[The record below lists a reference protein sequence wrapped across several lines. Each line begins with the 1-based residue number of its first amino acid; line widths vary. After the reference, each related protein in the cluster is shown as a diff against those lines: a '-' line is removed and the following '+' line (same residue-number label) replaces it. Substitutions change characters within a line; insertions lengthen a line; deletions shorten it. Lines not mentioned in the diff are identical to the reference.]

1 MSWKTLLAGHR
12 RQLIGLLALGLLQTL
27 AAAGQVLLTT
37 RAVDRLES
45 GVVAALPMVLGLAVC
60 LSLAA
65 TAREWERL
73 QAERLGHR
81 VVARLRTD
89 LFRHLLRLDLAQ
101 VERLGHGGM
110 LLRLTGDLEALR
122 RFIGQGLVR
131 LPVLVLS
138 MLAALGALAAGSG
151 LLALSV
157 ALTLTCAAWASLAL
171 GPRLRQSLRG
181 QRRTRA
187 RLAGQVNQRLQSVA
201 TVRANAREEREL
213 TSLEEQSDALAEL
226 GSERARMS
234 AGLRWI
240 AQLAAGLGTALAL
253 GLGALEV
260 GTGSASLG
268 DVVAS
273 LTVLGWLAGP
283 VQELSRVFDNW
294 HSARLTRE
302 KLNEVLGLLPS
313 PREREVGARDERLR
327 CVGLTVDPLGPFE
340 QSLSRGSF
348 VVLVGINGSGKSRL
362 LRAIAGLE
370 APRAGRVLL
379 NGQETV
385 AFTPGERRRAIG
397 FAEASPVLVAGSLSK
412 NLRYRVRRPKTGE
425 LEAVIQLAGLEPL
438 VRRLPAGLE
447 TSIGPGGAA
456 LSEGERAR
464 IGLAR
469 ALLGTPQLLVLDEVD
484 AHLDQEVRAA
494 LLKHLV
500 QYPGIALVA
509 SHDPR
514 VQALARQTWLL
525 SDGQVRTL
533 EPSSTPASG
542 LTR

>member
-1 MSWKTLLAGHR
+1 MWKSLLAGHR
-12 RQLIGLLALGLLQTL
+12 RELGGLLALGLLQTL

-45 GVVAALPMVLGLAVC
+45 GARAALPAVLALAGC
-60 LSLAA
+60 LSVAA

-81 VVARLRTD
+81 VVASLRTD
-89 LFRHLLRLDLAQ
+89 LFRHLLGLDLSQ
-101 VERLGHGGM
+101 VERLGHGGL

-131 LPVLVLS
+131 LPVLLLS
-138 MLAALGALAAGSG
+138 MLAALGALAMGSR

-157 ALTLTCAAWASLAL
+157 GLTLACAAWASLSL

-187 RLAGQVNQRLQSVA
+187 RLAGQVNQRLQAVA
-201 TVRANAREEREL
+201 TVRANAREAREL
-213 TSLEEQSDALAEL
+213 ASLEEQSQALADL
-226 GSERARMS
+226 GSERARFS

-253 GLGALEV
+253 GLGALEMQ
-260 GTGSASLG
+260 TGAASLG

-302 KLNEVLGLLPS
+302 KLSEVLGIEPAQ
-313 PREREVGARDERLR
+313 REHTAGPQDGLLR
-327 CVGLTVDPLGPFE
+327 CVGLTVEPLGSFE
-340 QSLSRGSF
+340 QTLTPGGC
-348 VVLVGINGSGKSRL
+348 VVLVGTNGSGKSRL

-370 APRAGRVLL
+370 APSAGQVLL
-379 NGQETV
+379 NGQDT
-385 AFTPGERRRAIG
+385 AALTPGERRRSIG
-397 FAEASPVLVAGSLSK
+397 FAEASPALVAGSLSK

-438 VRRLPAGLE
+438 VRRLPAGLQ
-447 TSIGPGGAA
+447 TNVGPGGAA

-469 ALLGTPQLLVLDEVD
+469 ALLGTPTLLVLDEVD
-484 AHLDQEVRAA
+484 AHLDQEAREA
-494 LLKHLV
+494 LLLHLS
-500 QYPGIALVA
+500 QYPGFALIA

-514 VQALARQTWLL
+514 VLAQARQAWLL
-525 SDGQVRTL
+525 SAGQVRTI
-533 EPSSTPASG
+533 EPRSTPASG
-542 LTR
+542 LAQ